1 MSQTRPD
8 PAANQPAAK
17 DPAANQPAAKDP
29 AANQPAAKDPAA
41 NQPAAKDPAAKEP
54 TGTRP
59 RSRVTLQDVADRAGV
74 SLTTASRVVNDGA
87 RRVGA
92 SLAQRVHQ
100 AVAELGYT
108 ANLQARAVATGQ
120 STMVGVVVHDI
131 ADPYF
136 SSIAAGLIEVADA
149 RRLLVC
155 MSPASATEAAE
166 REYVALMRAQ
176 RARAVILIGSRSDDA
191 AARAELRAEIA
202 AFTRSGG
209 RAVCVGQDL
218 LGVDT
223 IRPENAAGARGPG
236 PGDGRARAPPL
247 RRAGRAARPADRA
260 GPARRVPG
268 RARRLVGAAGGGPGR
283 PRPVHQGRR
292 LRGDERRPGRAPGRA
307 PDCVFAVTDVM
318 AMGALARLRAG
329 GLQVPA
335 DIALAGFDDILTL
348 RDVYP
353 PLTTVRLP
361 LKRMGEM
368 AAGLV
373 LAEAADTGADLAAAS
388 ATPGHPGARRGHPA
402 GKHPVRV
409 LRPADPCAPDCAS
422 GTFRTNWKALA
433 DIVVDH
439 RPRSRA

>member
-1 MSQTRPD
+1 MGQARDSEDATVREGAVSQARPEL
-8 PAANQPAAK
+8 A
-17 DPAANQPAAKDP
+17 
-29 AANQPAAKDPAA
+29 
-41 NQPAAKDPAAKEP
+41 
-54 TGTRP
+54 RP
-59 RSRVTLQDVADRAGV
+59 RSPGISRVTLQDVADRAGV
-74 SLTTASRVVNDGA
+74 SLTTASRVVNEGS
-87 RRVGA
+87 RRVGPR
-92 SLAQRVHQ
+92 LAQRVNQ
-100 AVAELGYT
+100 AVTELGYT

-120 STMVGVVVHDI
+120 STMIGVVVHDI

-136 SSIAAGLIEVADA
+136 SSIAAGLIEAADA
-149 RRLLVC
+149 RHLLVC
-155 MSPASATEAAE
+155 ISSTSATEAAE

-191 AARAELRAEIA
+191 AARDALRAEIA

-209 RAVCVGQDL
+209 RAVAVGQDL

-223 IRPENAAGARGPG
+223 ILPENAAGAEAL
-236 PGDGRARAPPL
+236 ARAMVALGHRRFAVLAGPRGL
-247 RRAGRAARPADRA
+247 LTARDRLDGFRAGLAAWSVPLEAARIVHGPFTRDGGYEAMSAVLAAA
-260 GPARRVPG
+260 GP
-268 RARRLVGAAGGGPGR
+268 L
-283 PRPVHQGRR
+283 
-292 LRGDERRPGRAPGRA
+292 

-373 LAEAADTGADLAAAS
+373 LAEAPAAAS
-388 ATPGHPGARRGHPA
+388 DMGVVASADMAADQQPRVIPVPGEVILRESTLPRPPAR
-402 GKHPVRV
+402 
-409 LRPADPCAPDCAS
+409 
-422 GTFRTNWKALA
+422 
-433 DIVVDH
+433 
-439 RPRSRA
+439 

>member
-1 MSQTRPD
+1 VQQV
-8 PAANQPAAK
+8 A
-17 DPAANQPAAKDP
+17 
-29 AANQPAAKDPAA
+29 
-41 NQPAAKDPAAKEP
+41 
-54 TGTRP
+54 
-59 RSRVTLQDVADRAGV
+59 RVTLQDVADRAGV
-74 SLTTASRVVNDGA
+74 SLTTASRVVNEGS
-87 RRVGA
+87 RRVGPG
-92 SLAQRVHQ
+92 LAQRVNQ

-149 RRLLVC
+149 RQLLVC
-155 MSPASATEAAE
+155 MSSTAATEAAE

-176 RARAVILIGSRSDDA
+176 RARAVILIGSRTDDS
-191 AARAELRAEIA
+191 AAREALRAEIA

-209 RAVCVGQDL
+209 RAVAVGQDL

-223 IRPENAAGARGPG
+223 VLPENAAGAEAL
-236 PGDGRARAPPL
+236 ARAMVALGHRRFAVLAGPRGL
-247 RRAGRAARPADRA
+247 LTARDRLDGFRAGLAAWNVPLDPAQVVH
-260 GPARRVPG
+260 GPFTRDGGYEAMSAVL
-268 RARRLVGAAGGGPGR
+268 AGGPG
-283 PRPVHQGRR
+283 QAA
-292 LRGDERRPGRAPGRA
+292 LPG
-307 PDCVFAVTDVM
+307 CVFAVTDVM

-335 DIALAGFDDILTL
+335 DIALAGFDDIGTL

-373 LAEAADTGADLAAAS
+373 LAESADAAPQPQPRVIPVPGEVILRESTTPRPPAA
-388 ATPGHPGARRGHPA
+388 
-402 GKHPVRV
+402 
-409 LRPADPCAPDCAS
+409 
-422 GTFRTNWKALA
+422 
-433 DIVVDH
+433 
-439 RPRSRA
+439 